1 MENAMYN
8 VEEKDDYSIYT
19 FNGIDLRIKCAENK
33 DSVNVYIDYNGYNP
47 LFSMLIGDFEAECK
61 LDSISFETKTNS
73 DGMYA
78 IVSKEQLT
86 GFIKEIYFF
95 IMENR
100 SVLIKNIY
108 QKND

>member
-19 FNGIDLRIKCAENK
+19 FNGINLRIKCAENK
-33 DSVNVYIDYNGYNP
+33 DSVNVYIDYNRYNP
-47 LFSMLIGDFEAECK
+47 LFSMLIGEFEAECK

-73 DGMYA
+73 GGMYA

>member
-8 VEEKDDYSIYT
+8 VEEKDDYSVYT
-19 FNGIDLRIKCAENK
+19 FKGINLRIKCDENK
-33 DSVNVYIDYNGYNP
+33 DNVNVYIDYNGYNP

-73 DGMYA
+73 GGMYA
-78 IVSKEQLT
+78 VVSKEQLI